1 MTELTDIA
9 GVPHRSRD
17 AKIIGLV
24 SGAHFAS
31 HVYML
36 VLPPLFAFVLVDYP
50 VGYEGLALAI
60 ASLNVISAVFQ
71 TPAGFLVDRL
81 GAWRL
86 LVGALVLS
94 AGGVALAGIVP
105 SYWALIGGFAL
116 MGLANTIYHPADYA
130 ILSHAIRGG
139 KLAQAFSIH
148 TFFGQ
153 IGTAAAPVSM
163 LFLANLWG
171 WRGAFLGASAVGF
184 VMAIVLLLNKY
195 TLTEGLELAH
205 LSIKPAGNQPP
216 AAAQAGPDAGWRLL
230 LSPPILRN
238 VAFFLVLSMA
248 GGGIQSFS
256 IVALGALYDT
266 PLALANIAL
275 SAYLLMN
282 ALGVLA
288 GGFVA
293 MRAKRHNLV
302 AGGGFIASGALIFLI
317 GVVDLNAALL
327 IATMAMS
334 GFLNGVIQP
343 SRDMIVRAAT
353 PKGSFG
359 KVFGFVST
367 GFNLAGIMAPL
378 LFGWLM
384 DNAHPR
390 SVFLL
395 VAAFT
400 LMSLPLLTGKASP
413 GKPKAE
419 KGEAQ

>member
-1 MTELTDIA
+1 MTQITDIA
-9 GVPHRSRD
+9 FIPPRSRD
-17 AKIIGLV
+17 ARIIGLV

-31 HVYML
+31 HVFML
-36 VLPPLFAFVLVDYP
+36 VLPPLFALVLVDYP

-60 ASLNVISAVFQ
+60 ASFNVISAVFQ

-86 LVGALVLS
+86 LVAGLALS
-94 AGGVALAGIVP
+94 GCGVALAAIIP
-105 SYWALIGGFAL
+105 SYWALIAGFGL

-130 ILSHAIRGG
+130 ILSHAIGSKR
-139 KLAQAFSIH
+139 LAHAFSVH

-153 IGTAAAPVSM
+153 LGTAVAPVSM
-163 LFLANLWG
+163 LFLAGIWG
-171 WRGAFLGASAVGF
+171 WRGAFLGASVVGF
-184 VMAIVLLLNKY
+184 TVSLVLLLNKY
-195 TLTEGLELAH
+195 TLTEGLEIAR
-205 LSIKPAGNQPP
+205 IQAKPATKLENQP
-216 AAAQAGPDAGWRLL
+216 AAETDTGWKLL

-248 GGGIQSFS
+248 GYGVQSFS
-256 IVALGALYDT
+256 IVALGALYNT

-288 GGFVA
+288 GGFIA
-293 MRAKRHNLV
+293 MRAKRHNLI
-302 AGGGFIASGALIFLI
+302 AGGGFIASGAMIFLVGI
-317 GVVDLNAALL
+317 FDLDAVLLVTVMAA
-327 IATMAMS
+327 S

-343 SRDMIVRAAT
+343 ARDMIVRAAT
-353 PKGSFG
+353 PRGSFG

-367 GFNLAGIMAPL
+367 GFNLAGIAAPL

-384 DNAHPR
+384 DQGHPR
-390 SVFLL
+390 SIFLL

-400 LMSLPLLTGKASP
+400 LMSLPLLTGKSASP
-413 GKPKAE
+413 QPGRSD
-419 KGEAQ
+419 